1 MVWEEEKLRR
11 QCIKHRCFAYRCHM
25 VDVVSSNAESSVSS
39 RVARNLSGA
48 VLGEGHKGEDY
59 LVVMI

>member
-1 MVWEEEKLRR
+1 
-11 QCIKHRCFAYRCHM
+11 M